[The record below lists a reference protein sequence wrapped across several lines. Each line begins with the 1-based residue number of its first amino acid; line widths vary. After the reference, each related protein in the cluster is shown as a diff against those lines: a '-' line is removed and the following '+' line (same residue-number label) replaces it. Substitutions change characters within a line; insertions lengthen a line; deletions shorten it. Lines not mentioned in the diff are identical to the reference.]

1 MTDCSDYRLEEFKLE
16 NIYGGGI
23 YLQEKCGLEKSQK
36 LEPAK
41 ILCHKVKLMMYHFDK
56 PQ

>member
-23 YLQEKCGLEKSQK
+23 YLQENCVLEKSQK
-36 LEPAK
+36 LEPSK